1 MDQNELKAVQ
11 KVKDNPKYFYTYAK
25 QFLKRKSEI
34 KLLMDENKNPIH
46 DKKGIADILQNQY
59 ISVFSNPSDPQVKD
73 PSFPTPNPSQPMTDI
88 DL

>member
-11 KVKDNPKYFYTYAK
+11 KVKDNPKYFYTCMPIAK

-46 DKKGIADILQNQY
+46 DKKGIADILQKQY
-59 ISVFSNPSDPQVKD
+59 ISVFSNPSDQAHG
-73 PSFPTPNPSQPMTDI
+73 
-88 DL
+88 